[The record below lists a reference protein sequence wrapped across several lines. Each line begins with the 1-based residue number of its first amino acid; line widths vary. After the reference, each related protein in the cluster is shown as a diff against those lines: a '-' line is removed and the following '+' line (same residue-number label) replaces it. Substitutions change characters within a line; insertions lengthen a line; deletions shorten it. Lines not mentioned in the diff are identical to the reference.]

1 MMRDFKKEKKN
12 SDNAPVVVTQRSPI
26 CSEEVGDHQCEAL
39 SLGSWGCIL
48 PRASP
53 INFSLV
59 ILVKSQFVM
68 SDKDKAAK
76 VADCTIDK
84 QA

>member
-1 MMRDFKKEKKN
+1 MMRDFKKEKKK

-39 SLGSWGCIL
+39 SLWSWGHIL

-59 ILVKSQFVM
+59 VLVKSQFIV
-68 SDKDKAAK
+68 SDKDEVVK
-76 VADCTIDK
+76 VADCTINK